1 MKIGPKYKICRRLGD
16 NVFPQC
22 QTTKFSI
29 SGSNT
34 KAKGGG
40 KSGGRGGKGGA
51 RGKSDYGV
59 QLIEK
64 QKARYTYGVNERQF
78 RNYVESARHKV
89 KTGNPAPQLYQLLE
103 RRLDNVVFR
112 AGWASSR
119 AFGRQVVSH
128 GHILVNGKRVTI
140 PSLTVGLGDVVTIR
154 KQSLTKPLY
163 SNLDERLKDYVTPK
177 WLLWNEANKT
187 LAVKALPVFGE
198 QEANLNFNAILE
210 FYSRV

>member
-1 MKIGPKYKICRRLGD
+1 M
-16 NVFPQC
+16 
-22 QTTKFSI
+22 
-29 SGSNT
+29 
-34 KAKGGG
+34 
-40 KSGGRGGKGGA
+40 
-51 RGKSDYGV
+51 
-59 QLIEK
+59 
-64 QKARYTYGVNERQF
+64 
-78 RNYVESARHKV
+78 ESARHKV

-210 FYSRV
+210 FYSRLILENNNLKLKI